1 MRNLL
6 RTVLYRPLEK
16 KLNPSRFQSKRNG
29 ALAFHADQRKKI
41 KLAEEN
47 SEIDAASL
55 LETKPPDSR
64 HQPPDRFEN
73 IKRLRGRKRS
83 DDCSPTVPRFGAE
96 VDALDGRIIRAEA
109 TPWRGK

>member
-16 KLNPSRFQSKRNG
+16 KLNPSRFQSEGNG
-29 ALAFHADQRKKI
+29 ALAFHADQRKENQM
-41 KLAEEN
+41 AEEN

-64 HQPPDRFEN
+64 QTDSKILSASVAGNARTIAPPP
-73 IKRLRGRKRS
+73 
-83 DDCSPTVPRFGAE
+83 SPFRAE